1 MKHIYAIRC
10 TTVPGL
16 APRIV
21 SFTSRAEASKC
32 IDYLIQEYD
41 GHRFRVSEETVYDS
55 FDLLESNL
63 GASITLAMDNYY
75 DNL

>member
-1 MKHIYAIRC
+1 MRHVYAIRC
-10 TTVPGL
+10 TSVPGY

-32 IDYLIQEYD
+32 IDYLIQEYK

-55 FDLLESNL
+55 FDLLGSNL
-63 GASITLAMDNYY
+63 GTQITLAMDNYY
-75 DNL
+75 DRL

>member
-1 MKHIYAIRC
+1 MKHVYAIRC
-10 TTVPGL
+10 TSVPGY

-21 SFTSRAEASKC
+21 SFTSREEASKC
-32 IDYLIQEYD
+32 IDYLIQEYE
-41 GHRFRVSEETVYDS
+41 GHRFRVCEETVYDS

-63 GASITLAMDNYY
+63 GTEITLAMDNYY